1 MPGEEIATLVAEA
14 SPFLTAAASYY
25 GAKVLEDVR
34 DEAAEETVRLG
45 RRLLRRVFG
54 RKKHDEPLPAPLVQ
68 VVSTPEDADALGAL
82 RLEIRQQLA
91 AHADMLSD
99 VREIL
104 ASGQAAGHAPVIHSG
119 RDTYYSE
126 RDMTINRSAD

>member
-1 MPGEEIATLVAEA
+1 MPGEEIATLVTEA
-14 SPFLTAAASYY
+14 TPFLTAAATAY
-25 GAKVLEDVR
+25 GMKVLEDVR
-34 DEAAEETVRLG
+34 DDAAEETVKLG
-45 RRLLRRVFG
+45 RRLLQRVFG
-54 RKKHDEPLPAPLVQ
+54 RKKHDEPLPASLLQ
-68 VVSTPEDADALGAL
+68 VVSAPDDADALGAL

-91 AHADMLSD
+91 AHADMLAD

-104 ASGQAAGHAPVIHSG
+104 ASGPGAGHSVTITSG